1 MKLWPTG
8 RGAKRRRAA
17 LAALLGAV
25 LLTGAEAL
33 APGALP
39 PVVVEVVTQVLV
51 PFAS

>member
-17 LAALLGAV
+17 LAALLGAA
-25 LLTGAEAL
+25 LLTAAEAV

-39 PVVVEVVTQVLV
+39 QVAVDLLRGV
-51 PFAS
+51 LAL